1 MDDKQVEL
9 NDINNDEN
17 DSVFEAVAPK
27 LIGEE
32 SEDTS
37 IDYSSAIKVDT
48 VADEVFSFVLY
59 CNKRHMIQDIVIKNI
74 TDKDIRGLRLE
85 IKTDTELIDPYHED
99 IALLPAN
106 KPIEFRRPKLVVH
119 GSYIATLSE
128 MMDCI
133 MYISIYKDDKEIY
146 QETHEITILPYD
158 VWPGLSF
165 EASLLAAFVIPNH
178 PVVEAIKHDAAT
190 YLNKFTGSSAFD
202 GYQSDDPNRVI
213 NMAASLYYALQK
225 KDIVYSEP
233 PSSSIGQK
241 VRLPDDII
249 NTRFGTCLD
258 LTLFYAACLEQCGL
272 RPILIMIKN
281 HIFLGVW
288 LVKDAEAS
296 EHLEEDPT
304 QIVKRIADGVNE
316 ILVVECTAMCSGQN
330 LTFDVAREAAEKTL
344 IDKHDEFEL
353 FVDVNRARRSGVN
366 PLPIRRFEDGKYIVD
381 VPDLDNLSDA
391 VAPSLVSEAVVIDQD
406 YKGDKITKIEQWER
420 KLLDFSMSNLLI
432 NVRPR
437 SSMIPLL
444 INDIYSFEDLISEEK
459 EYEIVPRPSE
469 WDAHGI
475 NAFNFESLSNFGPYA
490 QIIEDNI
497 KHNKVNSWWPEKELK
512 KLITKLYRSSKESM
526 EENGA
531 NTLYLALGILKFFE
545 TKSNA
550 KPRYAPLVLVP
561 IDFIR
566 KAANK
571 GYVIHKRD
579 DDAEVNFTLLEYLR
593 QVHEIDVS
601 GLNPPPKDEKGVDV
615 KKIFAVFRRA
625 VMDRN
630 GWDVID
636 TSFVANFS
644 FSQFVMWNDVHSRS
658 EQLAE
663 NKIVRSLIKGKVD
676 WDITVPEDVDN
687 DDTFLPVPV
696 DASQLHAIKMAANG
710 VSFVLHGP
718 PGTGKSQTI
727 TAMISNALSKGKTVL
742 FVAEK
747 RAALE
752 VVQKRLSLLGIEDF
766 CLELHSNKAV
776 KRNILD
782 QLKRSVE
789 VRARDMSTN
798 YENRIEKIHQMR
810 TELDQYVGFL
820 HEKHTC
826 GMSVRE
832 LIDAYEALPDIE
844 RSYRVR
850 SRDVSAQTAEDF
862 ENVRVL
868 IAKLST
874 YGSAL
879 GTIEN
884 NPLSFVKQTDYEH
897 SMRKR
902 LEDIIYDF
910 PKAMDALEDE
920 GKKYASS
927 LGDEL
932 PVRRDDWQCF
942 IALAKALS
950 GIVDIPG
957 MESNPYYKKHEMLFR
972 YQTTSQAYDSAKS
985 AFLQK
990 YNESILTANLQD
1002 ISRRYSEAQKK
1013 FLGKA
1018 KAMDAVKAELQAFAK
1033 TPVTPEQIPQIS
1045 QEVSSYQ
1052 QIVKAFEEV
1061 RATSGISSLN
1071 EIDSI
1076 KSAAATFI
1084 TVYDEFA
1091 TKDNE
1096 FITLLKPELN
1106 DSENWL
1112 EARRKIIDVIDRHE
1126 SELHDWMNYQS
1137 VRSECVEHGLEDLC
1151 KAYEDG
1157 VPADQL
1163 ESMHFK
1169 AVYKALIWDYIEEAK
1184 TLNSFSGLVFNDK
1197 IKQYKNAEDELLA
1210 LTKEEMYCRLTH
1222 NLPSPYENGDIA
1234 RELTL
1239 LKKAISSNGR
1249 GLSIRTLFEQIPHI
1263 LTRLCPCLL
1272 MSPMSVAQ
1280 YLPIS
1285 SDLFDI
1291 VVFDEA
1297 SQVPTSQAVGAL
1309 ARGKDGIIVGDPNQM
1324 PPTSFFS
1331 STFLDEENLEMED
1344 LDSILD
1350 DCLAL
1355 GMPETHLKW
1364 HYRSRHESLI
1374 AFSNKEYYDERM
1386 LTFPSVNDR
1395 ERHVK
1400 LCTVNGTYCRKK
1412 GNKNY
1417 KEGEAVVNEIL
1428 RRYHNE
1434 ELSKQ
1439 TIGVVTFNMRQR
1451 ELIEDLLDEEYKKDP
1466 AFDVWAHSSPDEPLF
1481 VKNLENVQGDERDV
1495 ILFSVGFGPDENG
1508 KILYNFGPLNKD
1520 GGWKRLNV
1528 AVSRA
1533 RRDMIVF
1540 SSMTSD
1546 MINPNKTNAKG
1557 VLGLKDFLFYAQNG
1571 FLANKLYDDDFKTH
1585 GITKKLCAAIED
1597 AGYKTQRN
1605 IGTSNMK
1612 IDIAV
1617 INPFD
1622 EDEYL
1627 LGIILDGDSYK
1638 MASTTKDRELSQI
1651 SVLQGLGWRLHRVW
1665 TMDWW
1670 DNSKKEI
1677 STVMDI
1683 LEKEKQLAEERSLNP
1698 SFKDNGPESEE
1709 ITFTKTEVE
1718 KKPRKKKPDVEG
1730 VTDFDTFERFSPRV
1744 SKTPAESEGGD
1755 NQFLRK

>member
-1 MDDKQVEL
+1 MDDKQIEFT
-9 NDINNDEN
+9 NINNDEN
-17 DSVFEAVAPK
+17 NSTFEAVAPR
-27 LIGEE
+27 LIGERTDD
-32 SEDTS
+32 SS
-37 IDYSSAIKVDT
+37 IDYSAAIEVKTSGDT
-48 VADEVFSFVLY
+48 TFSFVLY
-59 CNKRHMIQDIVIKNI
+59 CNSTHIVHDIVIKNI
-74 TDKDIRGLRLE
+74 TAKDIRGMKLE
-85 IKTDTELIDPYHED
+85 INSDTELIDPYIEE
-99 IALLPAN
+99 ISLLPAN
-106 KPIEFRRPKLVVH
+106 KSVEFRRPNLVVH
-119 GSYIATLSE
+119 GSYIATLTE
-128 MMDCI
+128 MLDCI
-133 MYISIYKDDKEIY
+133 LYISVYKDDKEIY
-146 QETHEITILPYD
+146 QESHKITILPYD
-158 VWPGLSF
+158 VWPGF
-165 EASLLAAFVIPNH
+165 AYETTLLAAFVIPNH
-178 PVVEAIKHDAAT
+178 PVIEIIKHDAAT
-190 YLNKFTGSSAFD
+190 FLNKFTGSSAFD

-225 KDIVYSEP
+225 KDIVYSEA
-233 PSSSIGQK
+233 PSSSFGQK
-241 VRLPDDII
+241 IRLPDEII
-249 NTRFGTCLD
+249 NTRLGTCMD
-258 LTLFYAACLEQCGL
+258 LTLFYAACLEQSGL
-272 RPILIMIKN
+272 RPMLIMIKG

-330 LTFDVAREAAEKTL
+330 MTFDAARKAAEETL
-344 IDKHDEFEL
+344 TDKDDEFEL
-353 FVDVNRARRSGVN
+353 FVDVSRARRSGII
-366 PLPIRRFEDGKYIVD
+366 PLPVRRYEDGKYIVD
-381 VPDLDNLSDA
+381 VPDLDNVSDA
-391 VAPSLVSEAVVIDQD
+391 VAPSLVSETVVIDQD
-406 YKGDKITKIEQWER
+406 YKGEKITKIEQWER
-420 KLLDFSMSNLLI
+420 KLLDFSMRNLLI
-432 NVRPR
+432 NVRPK
-437 SSMIPLL
+437 SQMIPLL
-444 INDIYSFEDLISEEK
+444 INDIYSLEDSLSEES
-459 EYEIVPRPSE
+459 EYEIVPRPME

-475 NAFNFESLSNFGPYA
+475 NAFSFESLSRNVSGPYEK
-490 QIIEDNI
+490 IIDDNI
-497 KHNKVNSWWPEKELK
+497 KHNKINSWLPESDLK

-545 TKSNA
+545 TKSNS
-550 KPRYAPLVLVP
+550 KPRYAPLVLIP

-571 GYVIHKRD
+571 GYVIRKRD

-593 QVHEIDVS
+593 QAHEIDVS
-601 GLNPPPKDEKGVDV
+601 GLNPPPKDEKGIDV

-676 WDITVPEDVDN
+676 WDTTVPEDIDN

-766 CLELHSNKAV
+766 CLELHSNKTV
-776 KRNILD
+776 KHNILD

-789 VRARDMSTN
+789 VHSRDMSTN

-810 TELDQYVGFL
+810 SELDQYVDFL

-832 LIDAYEALPDIE
+832 LIDAYEAIPDID

-850 SRDVSAQTAEDF
+850 SRDISEQTAEDF
-862 ENVRVL
+862 DNIRVL
-868 IAKLST
+868 IAKLIT

-879 GTIEN
+879 DTIEN
-884 NPLSFVKQTDYEH
+884 NPLSFVKQTNYEH
-897 SMRKR
+897 SMRKQ

-910 PKAMDALEDE
+910 PKAMDVLEEE
-920 GKKYASS
+920 GKKYSTI
-927 LGDEL
+927 LGDDL
-932 PVRRDDWQCF
+932 PVRRDDWLHF
-942 IALAKALS
+942 VALAKALS
-950 GIVDIPG
+950 NNDVNG
-957 MESNPYYKKHEMLFR
+957 MDSNPYYKKHEMLFK
-972 YQTTSQAYDSAKS
+972 YQVTSQAYDSAKND
-985 AFLQK
+985 FLQK
-990 YNESILTANLQD
+990 YNENIISVNLQD
-1002 ISRRYSEAQKK
+1002 ISRRYTEAQKK

-1018 KAMDAVKAELQAFAK
+1018 KAMDAVKAELQALAK
-1033 TPVTPEQIPQIS
+1033 IPVVPEQIPQIS
-1045 QEVSSYQ
+1045 QEVSNYQ
-1052 QIVKAFEEV
+1052 KIAKDFEDVKAS
-1061 RATSGISSLN
+1061 SGISSMDDIN
-1071 EIDSI
+1071 KI
-1076 KSAAATFI
+1076 KNAATSFLL
-1084 TVYDEFA
+1084 VYDEFT
-1091 TKDNE
+1091 TKNDE
-1096 FITLLKPELN
+1096 FITLLKPDLN

-1112 EARRKIIDVIDRHE
+1112 EARRKTVDVIDHHE

-1137 VRSECVEHGLEDLC
+1137 VRSECVEYGLEDLC
-1151 KAYEDG
+1151 KAYEEG
-1157 VPADQL
+1157 IPADQL
-1163 ESMHFK
+1163 EPMHFK
-1169 AVYKALIWDYIEEAK
+1169 AVYKALIWDYIEGAK
-1184 TLNSFSGLVFNDK
+1184 TLNSFSGLVFNDR

-1222 NLPSPYENGDIA
+1222 NLPTPNDQGDIA
-1234 RELTL
+1234 RELTI

-1249 GLSIRTLFEQIPHI
+1249 GLSIRTLFEKIPHI

-1297 SQVPTSQAVGAL
+1297 SQVPTSQAIGAL

-1324 PPTSFFS
+1324 PPTNFFS
-1331 STFLDEENLEMED
+1331 SDFLDEENLEMED

-1417 KEGEAVVNEIL
+1417 KEGEAVVKEIL
-1428 RRYHNE
+1428 RRYHND
-1434 ELSKQ
+1434 ELKKQ
-1439 TIGVVTFNMRQR
+1439 TIGVVTFNMRQKD
-1451 ELIEDLLDEEYKKDP
+1451 LIEDLLDEEFKKDP

-1540 SSMTSD
+1540 SSMTAD
-1546 MINPNKTNAKG
+1546 MINANKTSAKG

-1571 FLANKLYDDDFKTH
+1571 ILANKLYEDDFKTH
-1585 GITKKLCAAIED
+1585 GIAKKLCTAIEK

-1605 IGTSNMK
+1605 IGASNMK

-1627 LGIILDGDSYK
+1627 LGIILDGDSYR

-1651 SVLQGLGWRLHRVW
+1651 SVLQGLGWRLHRIW

-1683 LEKEKQLAEERSLNP
+1683 LEKERQLAEERSLNP

-1709 ITFTKTEVE
+1709 ITYTKTETE
-1718 KKPRKKKPDVEG
+1718 KNPPKKKPEG
-1730 VTDFDTFERFSPRV
+1730 PGITDFDTIERFS
-1744 SKTPAESEGGD
+1744 S
-1755 NQFLRK
+1755 FI

>member
-1 MDDKQVEL
+1 MDDKKV
-9 NDINNDEN
+9 DFTGINTDEN
-17 DSVFEAVAPK
+17 NSTFEAVAPK
-27 LIGEE
+27 LIGETN
-32 SEDTS
+32 DDAS
-37 IDYSSAIKVDT
+37 IDYTAAIKVDT
-48 VADEVFSFVLY
+48 VVDANFSFVLC
-59 CNKRHMIQDIVIKNI
+59 CNKRHLIQDVVVKNI

-85 IKTDTELIDPYHED
+85 IKTDNELIDAYKED

-106 KPIEFRRPKLVVH
+106 TPIEIRRPNLIVH
-119 GSYIATLSE
+119 GSYIATLTE
-128 MMDCI
+128 QMDCV

-146 QETHEITILPYD
+146 QESHVISILPYD
-158 VWPGLSF
+158 IWPGLSF
-165 EASLLAAFVIPNH
+165 EASLLAAFVLPNH
-178 PVVEAIKHDAAT
+178 PIVEAIKHDAAT

-213 NMAASLYYALQK
+213 NMAAALYYALQK

-233 PSSSIGQK
+233 PSSSVGQK
-241 VRLPDDII
+241 IRLPDEII
-249 NTRFGTCLD
+249 NTRLGTCMD

-272 RPILIMIKN
+272 RPILIMIKG

-288 LVKDAEAS
+288 LVKEAEAS

-316 ILVVECTAMCSGQN
+316 ILIVECTAMCSGQN
-330 LTFDVAREAAEKTL
+330 MTFDVARAAAEKTL
-344 IDKHDEFEL
+344 IEKHDEFEL
-353 FVDVNRARRSGVN
+353 FVDVDRARRSGIN

-381 VPDLDNLSDA
+381 APDIDNISGA
-391 VAPSLVSEAVVIDQD
+391 VAPSLVSEAVVIDKD

-444 INDIYSFEDLISEEK
+444 INDIYGFEDLISDEN

-561 IDFIR
+561 IEFIR

-571 GYVIHKRD
+571 GYVIRKRD

-601 GLNPPPKDEKGVDV
+601 GLNPPPKDEKGIDV
-615 KKIFAVFRRA
+615 KKILAVFRRA

-663 NKIVRSLIKGKVD
+663 NKIVRSLIKGAVD
-676 WDITVPEDVDN
+676 WDTTVPEDIDN

-789 VRARDMSTN
+789 VNARDMETN

-810 TELDQYVGFL
+810 TELDQYVGYL

-832 LIDAYEALPDIE
+832 LIDAYEALPENDY
-844 RSYRVR
+844 SYRVR
-850 SRDVSAQTAEDF
+850 SRDVSEQTADDF
-862 ENVRVL
+862 EKTRIL

-874 YGSAL
+874 YGAAL
-879 GTIEN
+879 DTIEN

-910 PKAMDALEDE
+910 PKSMDSLEDE
-920 GKKYASS
+920 GRKYASI

-932 PVRRDDWQCF
+932 PVRRDDWQSF
-942 IALAKALS
+942 IALAKDLVGNGDVS
-950 GIVDIPG
+950 GL
-957 MESNPYYKKHEMLFR
+957 ESNPYYKKHEMLFK
-972 YQTTSQAYDSAKS
+972 YQIISQSYDSARV
-985 AFLQK
+985 AFFQR
-990 YNESILTANLQD
+990 YNESILSANLQD
-1002 ISRRYSEAQKK
+1002 ISRRYAEAQKK

-1018 KAMDAVKAELQAFAK
+1018 KAMDAVKAELQALAMI
-1033 TPVTPEQIPQIS
+1033 PVVPEQIPQIS
-1045 QEVSSYQ
+1045 QEVSEYQ
-1052 QIVKAFEEV
+1052 KIAKDFDDVKAS
-1061 RATSGISSLN
+1061 SGISSLDDIN
-1071 EIDSI
+1071 KI
-1076 KSAAATFI
+1076 KTAASSFL
-1084 TVYDEFA
+1084 TVYDDFAAKNDEFTA
-1091 TKDNE
+1091 
-1096 FITLLKPELN
+1096 LLKPELN

-1112 EARRKIIDVIDRHE
+1112 ETRRKIIDIIDHHE

-1137 VRSECVEHGLEDLC
+1137 VRSECVKSGLEDLC
-1151 KAYEDG
+1151 KAYESG
-1157 VPADQL
+1157 VPADEL

-1169 AVYKALIWDYIEEAK
+1169 AVYKALIWDYIEESK

-1197 IKQYKNAEDELLA
+1197 IKQYKNAEEELIA

-1222 NLPSPYENGDIA
+1222 NLPSPHESSDIA

-1239 LKKAISSNGR
+1239 LKKAISNNGR

-1434 ELSKQ
+1434 ELKKQ

-1466 AFDVWAHSSPDEPLF
+1466 EFDVWAHSSPDEPLF

-1546 MINPNKTNAKG
+1546 MINTNKTNAKG

-1571 FLANKLYDDDFKTH
+1571 ILANRLYEDDSKTH
-1585 GITKKLCAAIED
+1585 GIALKLCAAIEE

-1617 INPFD
+1617 INPYD

-1627 LGIILDGDSYK
+1627 LGIILDGDSYR
-1638 MASTTKDRELSQI
+1638 MASTTKDRELSQV
-1651 SVLQGLGWRLHRVW
+1651 SVLQGLGWKLHRVW

-1677 STVMDI
+1677 ATVMQI
-1683 LEKEKQLAEERSLNP
+1683 LEKEKLLAEEKSLNP
-1698 SFKDNGPESEE
+1698 SFKDAGPESEE
-1709 ITFTKTEVE
+1709 ITYTKTETE
-1718 KKPRKKKPDVEG
+1718 KKTKQKKPEDEH
-1730 VTDFDTFERFSPRV
+1730 VTDFDTFERFGSR
-1744 SKTPAESEGGD
+1744 KRIKPAETEGGD
-1755 NQFLRK
+1755 K

>member
-1 MDDKQVEL
+1 MDDKKITL
-9 NDINNDEN
+9 TSDT
-17 DSVFEAVAPK
+17 DSSEDNTSFEAIAPK
-27 LIGEE
+27 LIGEDQE
-32 SEDTS
+32 NLSA
-37 IDYSSAIKVDT
+37 DYTEAIKIDT
-48 VADEVFSFVLY
+48 KVDEVFSFVLY
-59 CNKRHMIQDIVIKNI
+59 CNNRHMIQDIVVRNI
-74 TDKDIRGLRLE
+74 SDKDIRGLRLE
-85 IKTDTELIDPYHED
+85 VRTDSELIDIYNENID
-99 IALLPAN
+99 LLPAE
-106 KPIEFRRPKLVVH
+106 KSVEFRRPQLVVH
-119 GSYIATLSE
+119 GSYIATLTE
-128 MMDCI
+128 MIDCI
-133 MYISIYKDDKEIY
+133 MYISVYKDDKEIY
-146 QETHEITILPYD
+146 QKSHKITILPYD
-158 VWPGLSF
+158 IWPGF
-165 EASLLAAFVIPNH
+165 DFDASLLAAFVIPNH
-178 PVVEAIKHDAAT
+178 PLTESIKHDATA
-190 YLNKFTGSSAFD
+190 YLNKFTGSSSFN

-225 KDIVYSEP
+225 KNIVYSVP
-233 PSSSIGQK
+233 PVSTYGQK

-249 NTRFGTCLD
+249 NSRFGTCMD
-258 LTLFYAACLEQCGL
+258 LTLFYAGCLEQCGL
-272 RPILIMIKN
+272 RPILIMIEG

-296 EHLEEDPT
+296 ENLEQDPT
-304 QIVKRIADGVNE
+304 QIDKRIAEGVNE
-316 ILVVECTAMCSGQN
+316 ILVIECTAMCSGKN
-330 LTFDVAREAAEKTL
+330 MTFDTARAVAEKTL
-344 IDKHDEFEL
+344 TDNHDVFEL
-353 FVDVNRARRSGVN
+353 FVDVNRARRSGVK
-366 PLPIRRFEDGKYIVD
+366 PLPIRRYEDGKYVVD
-381 VPDLDNLSDA
+381 EPEFDNLSDA
-391 VAPSLVSEAVVIDQD
+391 VAPKFVSDSVSIDKD
-406 YKGDKITKIEQWER
+406 YKGEKITKIEQWER

-432 NVRPR
+432 NVRPK

-444 INDIYSFEDLISEEK
+444 INDIYGFEDLISDQNDF
-459 EYEIVPRPSE
+459 EIVSRPPE
-469 WDAHGI
+469 WNAHGI
-475 NAFNFESLSNFGPYA
+475 NAFDFESLSNFGPYA
-490 QIIEDNI
+490 QIIDDSI
-497 KHNKVNSWWPEKELK
+497 KRNRVNSWWPEKELNR
-512 KLITKLYRSSKESM
+512 LITKLYRSSRESM

-545 TKSNA
+545 TKSKTKA
-550 KPRYAPLVLVP
+550 RYAPLVLIPVE
-561 IDFIR
+561 FIR

-571 GYVIHKRD
+571 GYVIRKRD

-615 KKIFAVFRRA
+615 KKILAVFRRA
-625 VMDRN
+625 VMDRQ

-636 TSFVANFS
+636 TAFVANFS
-644 FSQFVMWNDVHSRS
+644 FSQFVMWNDVHTRAD
-658 EQLAE
+658 QLTE
-663 NKIVRSLIKGKVD
+663 NKIVRSLIQGKVD
-676 WDITVPEDVDN
+676 WDTTIPEDIDN

-710 VSFVLHGP
+710 ISFVLHGP

-727 TAMISNALSKGKTVL
+727 TAMIANALSKGKTVL

-752 VVQKRLSLLGIEDF
+752 VVQKRLSVLGIEDF

-782 QLKRSVE
+782 QLKRSI
-789 VRARDMSTN
+789 DIQTGNTSTN
-798 YENRIEKIHQMR
+798 YENRIEKIHRMR
-810 TELDQYVGFL
+810 SELDQYVKVL
-820 HEKHTC
+820 HEKHNC

-832 LIDAYEALPDIE
+832 LIDAYEALPDVDY
-844 RSYRVR
+844 SYRVR
-850 SRDVSAQTAEDF
+850 SREVSEQTADDF
-862 ENVRVL
+862 DRIHDL

-874 YGSAL
+874 YGAAL
-879 GTIEN
+879 DSLED
-884 NPLSFVKQTDYEH
+884 NPLSFVRQTAYEH
-897 SMRKR
+897 SMRRR
-902 LEDIIYDF
+902 LEDIIYDY
-910 PKAMDALEDE
+910 PKSIDALEAE
-920 GKKYASS
+920 GKKYASVLS
-927 LGDEL
+927 GDL
-932 PVRRDDWQCF
+932 PVSRNDWLDF
-942 IALAKALS
+942 IEFAKALTGDS
-950 GIVDIPG
+950 DIT
-957 MESNPYYKKHEMLFR
+957 SLSDNAYYKKHETIFR
-972 YQTTSQAYDSAKS
+972 YQDISSRYDNAKED
-985 AFLQK
+985 FFKK
-990 YNESILTANLQD
+990 YNESILYANLPD
-1002 ISRRYSEAQKK
+1002 ISRRYAEAQKK
-1013 FLGKA
+1013 LLGKT
-1018 KAMDAVKAELQAFAK
+1018 KAMEAVKTELQNHAK
-1033 TPVTPEQIPQIS
+1033 VPVTPEQIPQIS
-1045 QEVSSYQ
+1045 QDLSSFQ
-1052 QIVKAFEEV
+1052 KVEKELTEIK
-1061 RATSGISSLN
+1061 TISGISSL
-1071 EIDSI
+1071 EAIDRI
-1076 KSAAATFI
+1076 KESANSFL
-1084 TVYDEFA
+1084 TVYNDFEAKNTEFM
-1091 TKDNE
+1091 E
-1096 FITLLKPELN
+1096 LLNPELD
-1106 DSENWL
+1106 DSDNWL
-1112 EARRKIIDVIDRHE
+1112 DARRKAIDIIDHHE

-1137 VRSECVEHGLEDLC
+1137 VRRECVESGLEGLC

-1157 VPADQL
+1157 VPAEQL
-1163 ESMHFK
+1163 EPMHFK

-1197 IKQYKNAEDELLA
+1197 ISHYKDAEAELLS
-1210 LTKEEMYCRLTH
+1210 LTKEEMYCRLTS
-1222 NLPSPYENGDIA
+1222 NLPSAHESGDIA

-1239 LKKAISSNGR
+1239 LKKAISNNGR

-1280 YLPIS
+1280 YLPVS

-1374 AFSNKEYYDERM
+1374 AFSNKEYYNERM
-1386 LTFPSVNDR
+1386 FTFPSVNDR

-1428 RRYHNE
+1428 RRYHND
-1434 ELSKQ
+1434 ELKKE
-1439 TIGVVTFNMRQR
+1439 TIGVVTFNMRQK
-1451 ELIEDLLDEEYKKDP
+1451 ELIEDLLDEEFKKDID
-1466 AFDVWAHSSPDEPLF
+1466 FDLWAHSSPEEPLF

-1495 ILFSVGFGPDENG
+1495 ILFSIGFGPDEEG

-1533 RRDMIVF
+1533 RKDMIVF
-1540 SSMTSD
+1540 SSMTPD
-1546 MINPNKTNAKG
+1546 MINTNKTNSKG
-1557 VLGLKDFLFYAQNG
+1557 VLGLKDFLYYAQNG
-1571 FLANKLYDDDFKTH
+1571 IIANKFYDDDLKTH
-1585 GITKKLCAAIED
+1585 GITMKLCNAIED

-1605 IGTSNMK
+1605 IGASNMK
-1612 IDIAV
+1612 VDIAV

-1627 LGIILDGDSYK
+1627 LGIILDGESYR

-1651 SVLQGLGWRLHRVW
+1651 SVLQGLGWKLHRVW

-1683 LEKEKQLAEERSLNP
+1683 LEKEKKLAEERSLNP
-1698 SFKDNGPESEE
+1698 NYKDKGPESEKISFNKAE
-1709 ITFTKTEVE
+1709 TSPKTS
-1718 KKPRKKKPDVEG
+1718 KKKKDEG
-1730 VTDFDTFERFSPRV
+1730 NAVTDFETYERFSPIKRNAP
-1744 SKTPAESEGGD
+1744 TELGG
-1755 NQFLRK
+1755 KE

>member
-1 MDDKQVEL
+1 MDDKQVSVL
-9 NDINNDEN
+9 SIKDEN
-17 DSVFEAVAPK
+17 DSAFDAVAPR
-27 LIGEE
+27 LIGETVDD
-32 SEDTS
+32 SS
-37 IDYSSAIKVDT
+37 FDYSSAIKVDT

-59 CNKRHMIQDIVIKNI
+59 CNKRHMIQDIVIKN
-74 TDKDIRGLRLE
+74 TSDKDIRGLKLE
-85 IKTDTELIDPYHED
+85 IRTDTELIDPYHEE
-99 IALLPAN
+99 IVFLPAN
-106 KPIEFRRPKLVVH
+106 TPIEFRRPNLVVH
-119 GSYIATLSE
+119 GAYIATLTE
-128 MMDCI
+128 MMNCI
-133 MYISIYKDDKEIY
+133 MYISIYKDNKEIY

-158 VWPGLSF
+158 IWPGLSF
-165 EASLLAAFVIPNH
+165 ESSLLAAFVIPNH
-178 PVVEAIKHDAAT
+178 PVIEVIKHDAAS

-213 NMAASLYYALQK
+213 NMAAALYYALQK
-225 KDIVYSEP
+225 KDIIYSEP
-233 PSSSIGQK
+233 PSSSFGQK
-241 VRLPDDII
+241 IRLPDEII
-249 NTRFGTCLD
+249 NTRLGTCMD
-258 LTLFYAACLEQCGL
+258 LTLFFAACLEQCGL

-296 EHLEEDPT
+296 EYLENDPS
-304 QIVKRIADGVNE
+304 QIDKRIAEGVNE
-316 ILVVECTAMCSGQN
+316 ILIIECTAMCSGQN
-330 LTFDVAREAAEKTL
+330 MTFDVARAVAEKTL
-344 IDKHDEFEL
+344 IDKHEEFEL
-353 FVDVNRARRSGVN
+353 FVDVDRARRSGVK

-381 VPDLDNLSDA
+381 VPDLDNLSEA
-391 VAPSLVSEAVVIDQD
+391 AAPTLVSEAVVIDKD
-406 YKGDKITKIEQWER
+406 YKGEKITKIEQWER
-420 KLLDFSMSNLLI
+420 KLLDFSMRNLLI

-444 INDIYSFEDLISEEK
+444 INDIYCFEDSISEEN

-475 NAFNFESLSNFGPYA
+475 NAFDFESLSKFGPYS
-490 QIIEDNI
+490 QILEDNI
-497 KHNKVNSWWPEKELK
+497 KRNKISSWWPEKEFN
-512 KLITKLYRSSKESM
+512 KLITKLYRSAKESM

-531 NTLYLALGILKFFE
+531 NTLYLALGVLKFFE
-545 TKSNA
+545 TKSKA
-550 KPRYAPLVLVP
+550 KPRYAPLILIP
-561 IDFIR
+561 ISFIR
-566 KAANK
+566 KASNK
-571 GYVIHKRD
+571 GLVIRKRD

-593 QVHEIDVS
+593 QVHQIDVS
-601 GLNPPPKDEKGVDV
+601 GLNPPPKDAKGIDV
-615 KKIFAVFRRA
+615 KKIFAVFRRFI
-625 VMDRN
+625 MDRN

-644 FSQFVMWNDVHSRS
+644 FSQFVMWNDVHSHS

-676 WDITVPEDVDN
+676 WDTTVPEDINN

-696 DASQLHAIKMAANG
+696 DASQLQAIKMAANG
-710 VSFVLHGP
+710 ISFVLHGP

-727 TAMISNALSKGKTVL
+727 TAMISNALSKGKKVL

-747 RAALE
+747 RAALD

-789 VRARDMSTN
+789 VQSRNMDTN
-798 YENRIEKIHQMR
+798 YETRIDKIHHMR
-810 TELDQYVGFL
+810 SELDPYVRFL
-820 HEKHTC
+820 HEKHKC

-832 LIDAYEALPDIE
+832 LIDAYEALPDSE

-850 SRDVSAQTAEDF
+850 SRDVSEQTSEDF
-862 ENVRVL
+862 ERIRVL
-868 IAKLST
+868 IAKLTT

-879 GTIEN
+879 DTIEN
-884 NPLSFVKQTDYEH
+884 NPLSFVKQTDYVH

-910 PKAMDALEDE
+910 PKAIDVLEDE
-920 GKKYASS
+920 GKKYALV
-927 LGDEL
+927 LGDDL
-932 PVRRDDWQCF
+932 PERNEDWQQF
-942 IALAKALS
+942 IAFANALTS
-950 GIVDIPG
+950 NADVTGL
-957 MESNPYYKKHEMLFR
+957 ESNPYYKKHELLFK
-972 YQTTSQAYDSAKS
+972 YQIASQTYDSSKES
-985 AFLQK
+985 FFQK
-990 YNESILTANLQD
+990 FNESILSVNLQN
-1002 ISRRYSEAQKK
+1002 ISKKYTDAQKK
-1013 FLGKA
+1013 IFGKT
-1018 KAMDAVKAELQAFAK
+1018 KAVDAVKAELQTLAK
-1033 TPVTPEQIPQIS
+1033 IPVDPEQIPQIS
-1045 QEVSSYQ
+1045 QEVSNYQ
-1052 QIVKAFEEV
+1052 RILKEFQDVK
-1061 RATSGISSLN
+1061 TLSGINSLD
-1071 EIDSI
+1071 EIEKI
-1076 KSAAATFI
+1076 KSAAASFI
-1084 TVYDEFA
+1084 TVYNDFA
-1091 TKDNE
+1091 TMNE
-1096 FITLLKPELN
+1096 EFTNLLKPDFN

-1112 EARRKIIDVIDRHE
+1112 GARRKIIDVIDHYE

-1137 VRSECVEHGLEDLC
+1137 VRKECVESGLEDLC

-1157 VPADQL
+1157 ALDDQL

-1169 AVYKALIWDYIEEAK
+1169 AVYKALIWDYIEDAK
-1184 TLNSFSGLVFNDK
+1184 PLNSFSGLVFNDK
-1197 IKQYKNAEDELLA
+1197 INQYKNAEDELLA
-1210 LTKEEMYCRLTH
+1210 LTREEMYCRLTQ
-1222 NLPSPYENGDIA
+1222 NLPSPYESGEIA

-1239 LKKAISSNGR
+1239 LKKAISNNGR

-1280 YLPIS
+1280 YLPVS

-1400 LCTVNGTYCRKK
+1400 LCTINGTYCRKR

-1434 ELSKQ
+1434 ELKKQ
-1439 TIGVVTFNMRQR
+1439 TIGVVTFNMKQR
-1451 ELIEDLLDEEYKKDP
+1451 ELIEDLLDEEYKKNP
-1466 AFDVWAHSSPDEPLF
+1466 EFDVWAHSSPDEPLF

-1540 SSMTSD
+1540 SSMTPD
-1546 MINPNKTNAKG
+1546 MINTNKTSAKG

-1571 FLANKLYDDDFKTH
+1571 ILANRLYDDDLKMH
-1585 GITKKLCAAIED
+1585 GITQKLCAAIEE

-1627 LGIILDGDSYK
+1627 LGIILDGDSYR

-1651 SVLQGLGWRLHRVW
+1651 SVLQDLGWRLHRVW

-1677 STVMDI
+1677 STVMNI
-1683 LEKEKQLAEERSLNP
+1683 LEREKQLAEERSLNP
-1698 SFKDNGPESEE
+1698 SFKDKGPESEE
-1709 ITFTKTEVE
+1709 ITYITQTDISERKT
-1718 KKPRKKKPDVEG
+1718 RKKKEEG
-1730 VTDFDTFERFSPRV
+1730 VVVTDFDTFERFSPRTP
-1744 SKTPAESEGGD
+1744 KTDIEIGG
-1755 NQFLRK
+1755 KE

>member
-1 MDDKQVEL
+1 MDDKRVL
-9 NDINNDEN
+9 TSDIINEN
-17 DSVFEAVAPK
+17 DSAFEVVAPK
-27 LIGEE
+27 LIGE
-32 SEDTS
+32 SVEDS
-37 IDYSSAIKVDT
+37 PLDYSSAIKVDT

-59 CNKRHMIQDIVIKNI
+59 CNKRHMIQDIVIKNN
-74 TDKDIRGLRLE
+74 TDKDIRGLKLE
-85 IKTDTELIDPYHED
+85 IKTDTELIDPYYEE

-106 KPIEFRRPKLVVH
+106 KPIEFRRPNLVVH
-119 GSYIATLSE
+119 GSYIATLTE
-128 MMDCI
+128 MIDCI

-158 VWPGLSF
+158 IWLGLNF
-165 EASLLAAFVIPNH
+165 EASLLAAFVIPNS
-178 PVVEAIKHDAAT
+178 PVIEIIKHDAAA

-213 NMAASLYYALQK
+213 NMVAALYYALQK

-241 VRLPDDII
+241 IRLPDEII

-296 EHLEEDPT
+296 EYLENDPS
-304 QIVKRIADGVNE
+304 QIDKRIAEGVNE
-316 ILVVECTAMCSGQN
+316 ILVIECTALCSGQN
-330 LTFDVAREAAEKTL
+330 ITFDTARAAAEKTL
-344 IDKHDEFEL
+344 TDKNDEFEL
-353 FVDVNRARRSGVN
+353 FVDVDRARRSGVK
-366 PLPIRRFEDGKYIVD
+366 PLPIRRFEEGKYIVD
-381 VPDLDNLSDA
+381 APDLDNISDA
-391 VAPSLVSEAVVIDQD
+391 VAPRLVSETVVIDQD
-406 YKGDKITKIEQWER
+406 YKGEKITKIEQWER

-437 SSMIPLL
+437 SSMLPLL
-444 INDIYSFEDLISEEK
+444 INDVYSFEDSISEEN
-459 EYEIVPRPSE
+459 EYEIVPRPFE
-469 WDAHGI
+469 WNAHGI
-475 NAFNFESLSNFGPYA
+475 NAFNFESLSNFGPYSP
-490 QIIEDNI
+490 ILDDYV
-497 KHNKVNSWWPEKELK
+497 KRNKICSWWPEKDLN
-512 KLITKLYRSSKESM
+512 KLITKLYRSAKASM

-545 TKSNA
+545 TKNKS
-550 KPRYAPLVLVP
+550 KPRYAPLVLIP
-561 IDFIR
+561 IGFIR

-571 GYVIHKRD
+571 GFVIRKRD

-593 QVHEIDVS
+593 QVHQIDVS
-601 GLNPPPKDEKGVDV
+601 GLNPPPKDEKGIDV

-636 TSFVANFS
+636 TSFIANFS
-644 FSQFVMWNDVHSRS
+644 FSQFVMWNDVHSRY
-658 EQLAE
+658 EQLGE

-676 WDITVPEDVDN
+676 WDTTVPEEIDN

-696 DASQLHAIKMAANG
+696 DASQLHAVKMAANG

-727 TAMISNALSKGKTVL
+727 TAKISNALSKGKTVL

-776 KRNILD
+776 KRDILD
-782 QLKRSVE
+782 QLKHSVDIS
-789 VRARDMSTN
+789 AHDMSTN
-798 YENRIEKIHQMR
+798 YESRIDKIHQMR
-810 TELDQYVGFL
+810 SELDQYVRFL

-832 LIDAYEALPDIE
+832 MIDAYEALPGIE

-850 SRDVSAQTAEDF
+850 SRDVLEQNEEDF
-862 ENVRVL
+862 DRIRVL

-879 GTIEN
+879 DTIEN

-902 LEDIIYDF
+902 LEDMIYDF

-920 GKKYASS
+920 GKKYATV
-927 LGDEL
+927 LGDVL
-932 PVRRDDWQCF
+932 PVSREDWQHF
-942 IALAKALS
+942 IALAKALNGNADDS
-950 GIVDIPG
+950 GLN
-957 MESNPYYKKHEMLFR
+957 SNPYYKKHELIFK
-972 YQTTSQAYDSAKS
+972 YQLASQAYDTAKED
-985 AFLQK
+985 FFQK
-990 YNESILTANLQD
+990 YNESILSANLQD
-1002 ISRRYSEAQKK
+1002 ISRRYADAQKK
-1013 FLGKA
+1013 FLGKT
-1018 KAMDAVKAELQAFAK
+1018 KAVEVVKTELQAFAK
-1033 TPVTPEQIPQIS
+1033 ISVDPEQISQIS
-1045 QEVSSYQ
+1045 QEVNDYQ
-1052 QIVKAFEEV
+1052 KISKDFQEIKLS
-1061 RATSGISSLN
+1061 SGISSVD
-1071 EIDSI
+1071 EIDKI
-1076 KSAAATFI
+1076 KSAASSFI
-1084 TVYDEFA
+1084 MVYDDFAAKNDEF
-1091 TKDNE
+1091 TN
-1096 FITLLKPELN
+1096 LLKPDLN

-1112 EARRKIIDVIDRHE
+1112 DARRKIIDVIDHHE

-1137 VRSECVEHGLEDLC
+1137 VRKECVEYGLEDLC

-1157 VPADQL
+1157 VPVDQL

-1184 TLNSFSGLVFNDK
+1184 ILNSFSGLVFNDK
-1197 IKQYKNAEDELLA
+1197 INQYKKAEEELLA
-1210 LTKEEMYCRLTH
+1210 LTKEEMFCRLTQ
-1222 NLPSPYENGDIA
+1222 NLPSPYENDVIA

-1239 LKKAISSNGR
+1239 LKKAISNNGR

-1324 PPTSFFS
+1324 PPTSFFAS
-1331 STFLDEENLEMED
+1331 SFLDEENLEMED

-1400 LCTVNGTYCRKK
+1400 LCTINGIYCREK

-1428 RRYHNE
+1428 RRYHND
-1434 ELSKQ
+1434 ELKKQ
-1439 TIGVVTFNMRQR
+1439 TIGVVTFNMKQR

-1466 AFDVWAHSSPDEPLF
+1466 EFDIWAHSSPEEPLF
-1481 VKNLENVQGDERDV
+1481 VKNLEYVQGDERDV
-1495 ILFSVGFGPDENG
+1495 ILFSIGFGPDENG
-1508 KILYNFGPLNKD
+1508 RILYNFGPLNKE

-1533 RRDMIVF
+1533 RKDMIVF

-1546 MINPNKTNAKG
+1546 MIDTNKTNAKG
-1557 VLGLKDFLFYAQNG
+1557 VLGLKDFLFYAKNG
-1571 FLANKLYDDDFKTH
+1571 ILANKLYDDDLKTH
-1585 GITKKLCAAIED
+1585 GITQKLCSAIET
-1597 AGYKTQRN
+1597 AGYRTQRN

-1627 LGIILDGDSYK
+1627 LGIILDGDSYR

-1651 SVLQGLGWRLHRVW
+1651 SILQGLGWKLHRIW

-1683 LEKEKQLAEERSLNP
+1683 LEREKQLAEERSLNP
-1698 SFKDNGPESEE
+1698 SFKDKGPESEE
-1709 ITFTKTEVE
+1709 ITYTKPDKIE
-1718 KKPRKKKPDVEG
+1718 KRTRKKKEEVEG
-1730 VTDFDTFERFSPRV
+1730 VTDFDTYERFSPRR
-1744 SKTPAESEGGD
+1744 SSTDTETGG
-1755 NQFLRK
+1755 KE